1 MASASEFSAQE
12 EQKVLLK
19 QSAQW
24 TDEKNFQAEVC
35 LELSVLIELYA
46 EITKSGNIISEQ
58 QNAQTGQNEQAV
70 ETEQLDEDGYMNEK
84 VQAEEE
90 MQLEENVPSGDEDVY
105 DEDTH
110 EEDVYG
116 EEDIYLKENDQAG
129 ENGQAEEHKQPEEE
143 GQGTNDGQNPESSQ
157 QVSDVRYFLTAYISE
172 YFQVEETGLK
182 YDMQAESVKIQNQKG
197 QETEI
202 TKLTCEVP
210 VKDAQA
216 DTLRLKIPDSMRE
229 NEEFPSILIDM
240 IKAGEASGSLE
251 NSLTR
256 MAIQFEKDAKLKGVV
271 KKAMMYPIV
280 LIFVMIGVIV
290 VMLTFVIPSFMTMF
304 EDLDSELPVTTRA
317 ILAMSDSVKGYWY
330 VYLIVVIGIVVGVKL
345 YGNTENGRHNLDKL
359 KLKIPVFGLLQ
370 TKSACASFART
381 MSTLLQAGMPMIDAL
396 EISASTMKNV
406 LYYDALEK
414 VKSGVSL
421 GLPLSNQLR
430 TSGLFPPMV
439 VHMVG
444 IGEETGNVEE
454 MLTNSAVYYEEEVE
468 VQTQTLTSLMEPI
481 IIVLMAFVVVL
492 LILAIYQPM
501 IQLYNT
507 LGSQG

>member
-1 MASASEFSAQE
+1 
-12 EQKVLLK
+12 
-19 QSAQW
+19 
-24 TDEKNFQAEVC
+24 
-35 LELSVLIELYA
+35 
-46 EITKSGNIISEQ
+46 
-58 QNAQTGQNEQAV
+58 
-70 ETEQLDEDGYMNEK
+70 
-84 VQAEEE
+84 
-90 MQLEENVPSGDEDVY
+90 
-105 DEDTH
+105 
-110 EEDVYG
+110 
-116 EEDIYLKENDQAG
+116 
-129 ENGQAEEHKQPEEE
+129 
-143 GQGTNDGQNPESSQ
+143 
-157 QVSDVRYFLTAYISE
+157 
-172 YFQVEETGLK
+172 
-182 YDMQAESVKIQNQKG
+182 
-197 QETEI
+197 
-202 TKLTCEVP
+202 
-210 VKDAQA
+210 
-216 DTLRLKIPDSMRE
+216 
-229 NEEFPSILIDM
+229 
-240 IKAGEASGSLE
+240 
-251 NSLTR
+251 
-256 MAIQFEKDAKLKGVV
+256 
-271 KKAMMYPIV
+271 
-280 LIFVMIGVIV
+280 MIGVIV

-317 ILAMSDSVKGYWY
+317 ILAMSDSIKGYWY
-330 VYLIVVIGIVVGVKL
+330 VYLIVVVGIVVGVKL

>member
-1 MASASEFSAQE
+1 METFSYKAVDASGKDVKGAIEAESKDEAARKIKEQGFTPISIGKQGALDKDVNLSFFGPKKIPARDMSVFCRQFASILKAGVSVINALEMLG
-12 EQKVLLK
+12 EQ
-19 QSAQW
+19 
-24 TDEKNFQAEVC
+24 
-35 LELSVLIELYA
+35 
-46 EITKSGNIISEQ
+46 
-58 QNAQTGQNEQAV
+58 
-70 ETEQLDEDGYMNEK
+70 TENK
-84 VQAEEE
+84 R
-90 MQLEENVPSGDEDVY
+90 
-105 DEDTH
+105 
-110 EEDVYG
+110 
-116 EEDIYLKENDQAG
+116 LKEAIERTQSSVEKG
-129 ENGQAEEHKQPEEE
+129 ENL
-143 GQGTNDGQNPESSQ
+143 S
-157 QVSDVRYFLTAYISE
+157 
-172 YFQVEETGLK
+172 
-182 YDMQAESVKIQNQKG
+182 
-197 QETEI
+197 
-202 TKLTCEVP
+202 
-210 VKDAQA
+210 
-216 DTLRLKIPDSMRE
+216 DSMKE
-229 NEEFPSILIDM
+229 NEEFPSILVDM

-256 MAIQFEKDAKLKGVV
+256 MAVQLKGVV

-304 EDLDSELPVTTRA
+304 EDLDSELPITTRM

-481 IIVLMAFVVVL
+481 IIILMALVVVM

-507 LGSQG
+507 LGAQG

>member
-1 MASASEFSAQE
+1 MDKDVNLSFFGPKKIPARDMSVFCRQFASILKAGVSVINALEMLG
-12 EQKVLLK
+12 EQ
-19 QSAQW
+19 
-24 TDEKNFQAEVC
+24 
-35 LELSVLIELYA
+35 
-46 EITKSGNIISEQ
+46 
-58 QNAQTGQNEQAV
+58 
-70 ETEQLDEDGYMNEK
+70 TENK
-84 VQAEEE
+84 R
-90 MQLEENVPSGDEDVY
+90 
-105 DEDTH
+105 
-110 EEDVYG
+110 
-116 EEDIYLKENDQAG
+116 LKEAIERTQSSVEKG
-129 ENGQAEEHKQPEEE
+129 ENL
-143 GQGTNDGQNPESSQ
+143 S
-157 QVSDVRYFLTAYISE
+157 
-172 YFQVEETGLK
+172 
-182 YDMQAESVKIQNQKG
+182 
-197 QETEI
+197 
-202 TKLTCEVP
+202 
-210 VKDAQA
+210 
-216 DTLRLKIPDSMRE
+216 DSMRE
-229 NEEFPSILIDM
+229 NEEFPSILVDM

-330 VYLIVVIGIVVGVKL
+330 VYLIVVVGIVVGVKL

-430 TSGLFPPMV
+430 TSGPVSYTHLTLP
-439 VHMVG
+439 
-444 IGEETGNVEE
+444 
-454 MLTNSAVYYEEEVE
+454 TNSLV
-468 VQTQTLTSLMEPI
+468 
-481 IIVLMAFVVVL
+481 
-492 LILAIYQPM
+492 
-501 IQLYNT
+501 
-507 LGSQG
+507 

>member
-1 MASASEFSAQE
+1 METFSYKAVDASGKDVKGAIEAESKDEAARKIKEQGFTPISIGKQGALDKDVNLSFFGQKKIPARDMSVFCRQFASILKAGVSVINALEMLG
-12 EQKVLLK
+12 EQ
-19 QSAQW
+19 
-24 TDEKNFQAEVC
+24 
-35 LELSVLIELYA
+35 
-46 EITKSGNIISEQ
+46 
-58 QNAQTGQNEQAV
+58 
-70 ETEQLDEDGYMNEK
+70 TENK
-84 VQAEEE
+84 R
-90 MQLEENVPSGDEDVY
+90 
-105 DEDTH
+105 
-110 EEDVYG
+110 
-116 EEDIYLKENDQAG
+116 LKEAIERTQSSVEKG
-129 ENGQAEEHKQPEEE
+129 ENL
-143 GQGTNDGQNPESSQ
+143 S
-157 QVSDVRYFLTAYISE
+157 
-172 YFQVEETGLK
+172 
-182 YDMQAESVKIQNQKG
+182 
-197 QETEI
+197 
-202 TKLTCEVP
+202 
-210 VKDAQA
+210 
-216 DTLRLKIPDSMRE
+216 DSMRE

-256 MAIQFEKDAKLKGVV
+256 MAVQFEKDAKLKGVV

-317 ILAMSDSVKGYWY
+317 ILAMSDSIKGYWY
-330 VYLIVVIGIVVGVKL
+330 VYLIVVVGIVVGVKL